1 AGVRDPFDPHPDVSK
16 DHDDGRWVFQG
27 NLADVS
33 ANPPMIPDV
42 PTVVMSQNTITV
54 PVAAKT
60 APPFTEKVEF
70 NPQDRE
76 RWNDYGIGLLL
87 QGDLKGAEYAFQ
99 KVIAADPSYSD
110 GHLNVARALI
120 QEGEIDRAKP
130 YLAEAMK
137 LNPSAARNYY
147 FLALAQKTDGDY
159 DGALKSLQTA
169 AAMYPRDRVVLNQIA
184 RIQFLKRDYKSAVD
198 SLHRVLMVDPE
209 DVQCHYNLMLCLRAL
224 GKVEEAQREEQ
235 LFLRFKADESSQA
248 ITGK

>member
-1 AGVRDPFDPHPDVSK
+1 
-16 DHDDGRWVFQG
+16 
-27 NLADVS
+27 
-33 ANPPMIPDV
+33 
-42 PTVVMSQNTITV
+42 
-54 PVAAKT
+54 
-60 APPFTEKVEF
+60 
-70 NPQDRE
+70 
-76 RWNDYGIGLLL
+76 
-87 QGDLKGAEYAFQ
+87 
-99 KVIAADPSYSD
+99 
-110 GHLNVARALI
+110 VARALI

-198 SLHRVLMVDPE
+198 SLHRVLLVDPE

-224 GKVEEAQREEQ
+224 GRIDEAQREEQ

-248 ITGK
+248 ITGKVRQLSPELNNSRQPIHDHEGVPFTPAIPKDQPAVRRETMTKADHRAGL